1 MYLKK
6 ISLLNFKNIA
16 QEELAL
22 CPGINCLVG
31 DNGAGK
37 TNVIDAVYYLS
48 MCKSSLTMTDGQSVR
63 HGADFFLAEGQY
75 LTDAGKTESVVCS
88 FSRKGGKVLKRNG
101 KEYER
106 LSDHVGLIPA
116 VIVSPADSALISDAA
131 DERRR
136 YLNGFISQLDRTY
149 LAAVMRYNGVLAE
162 RNRLLKNM
170 PDETMLRIYDL
181 QLVEQGNRI
190 HALRREFTQRLQPVV
205 ADYYRTLSGDREQ
218 VELHYK
224 SELNDRPFDE
234 LLLAARQKDLANEFT
249 TAGIHRD
256 DLVLKIGGYPLRK
269 YGSQGQQKSF
279 LIALKLAQYT
289 IVAREKGEKPILL
302 LDDLFDKLDAG
313 RVEQLIRLVSEDSF
327 GQILITDCN
336 PTRLRTI
343 LDKAGGEYALFTVGN
358 GAVTQGNATATAAA
372 ADPDK
377 GSAGSRPGNAVTD
390 GAAEPMEEKTPGQT
404 GTAAADRTEGQAGNR
419 RRENPAAAFGT
430 SPGTGACRRTG
441 SRTRRQRGTPRGC
454 SIGRRTAMRRTK
466 TMLMGDLL
474 EEFFKRPYV
483 AAKVAEGTLRDTW
496 REIVGDRA
504 AEVTPELKIENH
516 ILYARIQS
524 SVLRS
529 GFSTSARRSRRR
541 STAARACG
549 WSMP

>member
-1 MYLKK
+1 M
-6 ISLLNFKNIA
+6 
-16 QEELAL
+16 
-22 CPGINCLVG
+22 
-31 DNGAGK
+31 
-37 TNVIDAVYYLS
+37 
-48 MCKSSLTMTDGQSVR
+48 
-63 HGADFFLAEGQY
+63 
-75 LTDAGKTESVVCS
+75 
-88 FSRKGGKVLKRNG
+88 
-101 KEYER
+101 
-106 LSDHVGLIPA
+106 
-116 VIVSPADSALISDAA
+116 IVSPADSALISDAA

-136 YLNGFISQLDRTY
+136 YLNAFISQLDRAY
-149 LAAVMRYNGVLAE
+149 LGSVMRYNAVLAE
-162 RNRLLKNM
+162 RNRLLKTR
-170 PDETMLRIYDL
+170 PDETMLQIYDM
-181 QLVEQGNRI
+181 QLCEHGKAI
-190 HALRREFTQRLQPVV
+190 HARRQEFAERLQPVT
-205 ADYYRTLSGDREQ
+205 AAYYSILSGDREQ

-404 GTAAADRTEGQAGNR
+404 GTAAADRTEGQAGESPAGEPAR
-419 RRENPAAAFGT
+419 RPSEPVPAPEPAEEPAAEPDGNGAR
-430 SPGTGACRRTG
+430 PGDAASEG
-441 SRTRRQRGTPRGC
+441 
-454 SIGRRTAMRRTK
+454 GR
-466 TMLMGDLL
+466 
-474 EEFFKRPYV
+474 P
-483 AAKVAEGTLRDTW
+483 
-496 REIVGDRA
+496 
-504 AEVTPELKIENH
+504 
-516 ILYARIQS
+516 
-524 SVLRS
+524 
-529 GFSTSARRSRRR
+529 
-541 STAARACG
+541 
-549 WSMP
+549 